1 MKYDIGVRI
10 VGRTGALQGVEGI
23 IQSRLK
29 VGTQN
34 ILSIR
39 WNNGQESRCTTGAV
53 SVLGG
58 LGQNEVVGQVN
69 QANPAPQAED
79 VDEDG
84 SDDDISQ
91 RSGSSDDSEGGDL
104 GDQDGYIQYFNFF

>member
-1 MKYDIGVRI
+1 MKFDIGVRV
-10 VGRTGALQGVEGI
+10 VGRTGTLQGVEGV

-34 ILSIR
+34 FLVIR
-39 WNNGQESRCTTGAV
+39 WVNGQESRSTTGAV
-53 SVLGG
+53 TVLGAG
-58 LGQNEVVGQVN
+58 GPNETVGQVN

-91 RSGSSDDSEGGDL
+91 RSESSDESEGGDM
-104 GDQDGYIQYFNFF
+104 GDQDGYIQYFIFF

>member
-1 MKYDIGVRI
+1 MKFDIGVRV
-10 VGRTGALQGVEGI
+10 VGRTGALQGVQGI

-39 WNNGQESRCTTGAV
+39 WNNGQESRVGTGAV
-53 SVLGG
+53 RVLGAG
-58 LGQNEVVGQVN
+58 GPNEVVGQVN

-79 VDEDG
+79 VDGDG

-91 RSGSSDDSEGGDL
+91 RSESSDDSEGGDL